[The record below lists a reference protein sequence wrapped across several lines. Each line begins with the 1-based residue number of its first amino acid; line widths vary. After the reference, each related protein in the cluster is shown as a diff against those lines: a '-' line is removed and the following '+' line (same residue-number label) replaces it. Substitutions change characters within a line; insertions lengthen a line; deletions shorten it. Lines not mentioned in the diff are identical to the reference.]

1 MSSIVNPDKLRHLG
15 PLADLDALLREWRSQ
30 RGRTGVKDATMR
42 DD

>member
-1 MSSIVNPDKLRHLG
+1 V
-15 PLADLDALLREWRSQ
+15 ADLGALLRERRSH